1 MGRFLRPPTS
11 TGSAPAS
18 VTPPALRPVTKQPC
32 ALSKQRMRPGSVLTR
47 TVQFRVGAI
56 FLLGITLFVYRCSV
70 TFVYFSGFSYGPGCP
85 FIAVA
90 RTPDL
95 CSREPVPWTLTPLSA
110 GRCASAASCPFPW
123 QQPCS
128 LSTVLTLGLC
138 YPGTP
143 PTSRAPRGS
152 LGLAASSALGGRA
165 SVYTG
170 NAARRREL
178 ERGASVSRLPLAPR
192 GQVQATCVPSASSPF
207 QKDGRE
213 PCEHTRPRARSVST
227 AASPN
232 HPARRTLRPGAA
244 HLTF

>member
-18 VTPPALRPVTKQPC
+18 VTPPALRPVTEQPC

-70 TFVYFSGFSYGPGCP
+70 TFAYFSGFSYGPGCP

-128 LSTVLTLGLC
+128 LGTVLTLGLC

-170 NAARRREL
+170 NAARRQEL
-178 ERGASVSRLPLAPR
+178 ERGASVSQLPRRPEGR
-192 GQVQATCVPSASSPF
+192 SKPPVSPQQALLSRRIEGS
-207 QKDGRE
+207 